1 LPDHVVDEVLAGG
14 RQDEPTQPVGQ
25 DEKDSE
31 EMSFRRGQM
40 ISWNAL
46 RRLAPVTLGFFDI
59 AGDGGECELRLVR

>member
-1 LPDHVVDEVLAGG
+1 
-14 RQDEPTQPVGQ
+14 
-25 DEKDSE
+25 
-31 EMSFRRGQM
+31 M